1 MLRAWGNTNGRATFE
16 LLAFSHML
24 IVRYLRYIFFLCGFG
39 YFIDLLY
46 AQAFGLVAPALQN
59 ELGFSGQYH
68 QVTDGNLLKL
78 SGRQTLW

>member
-1 MLRAWGNTNGRATFE
+1 M
-16 LLAFSHML
+16 
-24 IVRYLRYIFFLCGFG
+24 CGFG

>member
-1 MLRAWGNTNGRATFE
+1 MVGRFFIAT
-16 LLAFSHML
+16 L
-24 IVRYLRYIFFLCGFG
+24 ISRNAYRSLRYIFFLCGFG

-68 QVTDGNLLKL
+68 QVPNGNVLKT